1 MEYLIR
7 KYIAGNKPYLNYLND
22 EYQKSSASESQK
34 FEECN
39 GGYDGWKD
47 CTGLAVEIGVSVSW
61 VPILGWVPL
70 TASAHNADRLHHSWV
85 KLSDQYQEL
94 KEDSPDEALLIE
106 SMNKLSNQFK
116 GLKEKID
123 DAIKAVRV
131 LGVMFRDQSEAYQ
144 LIRSS
149 LSGMGNTA
157 SQEDAETRNL
167 FIRSQNEGT
176 CRTLDQ
182 LQKAAE
188 GFIKD
193 ILNETT
199 LG

>member
-1 MEYLIR
+1 MEHLIH
-7 KYIAGNKPYLNYLND
+7 KYTAGDKPYLNYLD
-22 EYQKSSASESQK
+22 EEYQKSSASESMK
-34 FEECN
+34 FAECN
-39 GGYDGWKD
+39 SSYDGWKD
-47 CTGLAVEIGVSVSW
+47 SSGLAVEIGVSVSW
-61 VPILGWVPL
+61 VPVLGWVPR
-70 TASAHNADRLHHSWV
+70 TSSAHNADRLHHSWV
-85 KLSDQYQEL
+85 KLSDQYQAL
-94 KEDSPDEALLIE
+94 KDENPDEALLIE

-123 DAIKAVRV
+123 DSIKAARV
-131 LGVMFRDQSEAYQ
+131 LSAMFRDHNESYQ
-144 LIRSS
+144 LITRS
-149 LSGMGNTA
+149 LSGMGYTA
-157 SQEDAETRNL
+157 SKEDAETRNW
-167 FIRSQNEGT
+167 FIRSQIEGT